1 MLYGHSTHK
10 QNRINEET
18 TFYPLQFL
26 FENTMQITSC
36 FFPQG
41 NKNLVK
47 KQFQKINDQNYQ
59 KSYEDD

>member
-1 MLYGHSTHK
+1 MLYGHSTHE

-26 FENTMQITSC
+26 FENTMQITSS

-47 KQFQKINDQNYQ
+47 K
-59 KSYEDD
+59 

>member
-1 MLYGHSTHK
+1 MLYGHSTHE

-26 FENTMQITSC
+26 FENDMQITSSS
-36 FFPQG
+36 FPQG

-59 KSYEDD
+59 KSYEDN